1 MAAHYVGAGS
11 LADGGMSAARE
22 PVDPAT
28 GGSDDRMLIFGR
40 RHLEH
45 VLADYVVHYN
55 DHRPHRA
62 LEQQAPLAGGTSPA
76 SIGDPD
82 RARLRR
88 TDKLGGRIHECELAA

>member
-1 MAAHYVGAGS
+1 MPRSVFVDQTGDGIVAAHYVGAGS

-62 LEQQAPLAGGTSPA
+62 LEQRVRPAPCPRSQSGTQ
-76 SIGDPD
+76 
-82 RARLRR
+82 
-88 TDKLGGRIHECELAA
+88 